1 MLTCVTHFTGKC
13 MLSVSLIHWEMA
25 IAVYLIHSIHLNL
38 VPRPLPSLLW
48 GKGKLGKVLGTRRVS
63 FAQLT
68 RVYFVVFTMGHYG
81 SQTSLYV
88 TTNRRRSLTWKGIL
102 VIQHWRYHQQQ
113 RVHELAIDYD
123 EAKWLIGVPARTR
136 QVLASIQLYIQ
147 LYTVEG
153 MLDVYIVHRATRY
166 HVTAFLDVLL
176 LKDYMLNPCSS

>member
-13 MLSVSLIHWEMA
+13 MLSVSLIHREMA
-25 IAVYLIHSIHLNL
+25 IAVHLIHSIYLNL
-38 VPRPLPSLLW
+38 VPRPLPSFLW

-88 TTNRRRSLTWKGIL
+88 TTNSRRSLTWQGIL

-113 RVHELAIDYD
+113 RVHKLVIDERWLWWGKTADRSACKDKTSSCINTAIIIY
-123 EAKWLIGVPARTR
+123 
-136 QVLASIQLYIQ
+136 SYI
-147 LYTVEG
+147 
-153 MLDVYIVHRATRY
+153 
-166 HVTAFLDVLL
+166 
-176 LKDYMLNPCSS
+176 